1 MRMFVLTA
9 VLLAPAL
16 AAAQTLPRDGNAPA
30 YGTQQSRQAP
40 MMGMRG
46 MDADNDG
53 AISREEFMAGYEND
67 DVRFAA
73 IDVDKDG
80 AVSRE
85 EYLAAGRQNR
95 DQRFKAL
102 DGNGDGRLTRE
113 ELDAR
118 RSAMFETMDA
128 DKDGRITAPEMR
140 RNAHRVMP
148 PQQSELPR

>member
-1 MRMFVLTA
+1 MRMLAFATC
-9 VLLAPAL
+9 LLVPAL
-16 AAAQTLPRDGNAPA
+16 AAAQNLPRDGAVPG
-30 YGTQQSRQAP
+30 YGAQQHRQMP

-53 AISREEFMAGYEND
+53 AVSREEFMAAHENSD
-67 DVRFAA
+67 ARFAA
-73 IDVDKDG
+73 IDADKDG

-95 DQRFKAL
+95 DARFKAL
-102 DGNGDGRLTRE
+102 DSNGDGRLTRE

-128 DKDGRITAPEMR
+128 DKDGRITTSEMR
-140 RNAHRVMP
+140 RNARRTMA
-148 PQQSELPR
+148 PQQSEVPR